1 MTDKELA
8 LQLLVKA
15 METGFLGKPE
25 SGWGKNTDEREDFL
39 LTQADRLGEAYHRL
53 LAKISL

>member
-25 SGWGKNTDEREDFL
+25 SGWGRNAEEREDFL
-39 LTQADRLGEAYHRL
+39 LTQTDRLGEAYHRL

>member
-25 SGWGKNTDEREDFL
+25 SGWGKNADEREDFL
-39 LTQADRLGEAYHRL
+39 LTQADRLGDAYRRV
-53 LAKISL
+53 LAKVSS